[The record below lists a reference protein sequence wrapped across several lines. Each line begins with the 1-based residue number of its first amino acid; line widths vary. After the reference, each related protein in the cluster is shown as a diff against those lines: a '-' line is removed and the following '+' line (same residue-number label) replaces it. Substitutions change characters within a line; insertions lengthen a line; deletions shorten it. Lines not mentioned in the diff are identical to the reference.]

1 MNLNL
6 NNQDTTQFT
15 DSAFL
20 VHFNRTMAIDVN
32 AQGNANVHENKNA
45 NSSGNE
51 SAANAVYYC

>member
-6 NNQDTTQFT
+6 NNQDTSQFT

-20 VHFNRTMAIDVN
+20 VDVNRTMAIDVN